1 MKNPIKIDFDKS
13 GYQNEI
19 NRLYEFGKTLTNV
32 QSIIQELTK
41 NNISDFDLESIN
53 QWAKEHYNFI
63 NVKAIYQLNNL
74 DVKYNYVKDFL
85 LNNST
90 EKLKLFNINSKGIY
104 EPCKELLEDTELRFT
119 TYVKPELVGQYRNLV
134 KLDSILKSVDKTLL
148 RRLLVNN
155 RTDIFIDLKRFK
167 MIQNSFSNR
176 HRI

>member
-90 EKLKLFNINSKGIY
+90 EKIKLFNINSKGIY
-104 EPCKELLEDTELRFT
+104 EPCKELLEDTKLRFT

-134 KLDSILKSVDKTLL
+134 KLDNALKSVNKMLL
-148 RRLLVNN
+148 RSLLVDNKTN
-155 RTDIFIDLKRFK
+155 IFIDLKRFK
-167 MIQNSFSNR
+167 MIQNSFRNR
-176 HRI
+176 NRI